1 MGYCALSPPVGA
13 RLNHKGLLMK
23 VLLIIIICLLAVGL
37 IALVYALKALTR
49 REPSAASPDTQDDEE
64 ATLQDMV
71 RILEKLEKRVDV
83 LETLLDRH
91 APPRSGSDTGT
102 SSRDETLR

>member
-1 MGYCALSPPVGA
+1 
-13 RLNHKGLLMK
+13 MK
-23 VLLIIIICLLAVGL
+23 VLLIIIICLLAAGL
-37 IALVYALKALTR
+37 VALFYALKALTR
-49 REPSAASPDTQDDEE
+49 REYPANPPRMANSPASPDTPDDDE

-91 APPRSGSDTGT
+91 MAPHPGSDTGT
-102 SSRDETLR
+102 SSTRDGTLR

>member
-1 MGYCALSPPVGA
+1 
-13 RLNHKGLLMK
+13 MK
-23 VLLIIIICLLAVGL
+23 VLLIMIICLLAVGL

-49 REPSAASPDTQDDEE
+49 REPAASPDAQDDEE
-64 ATLQDMV
+64 A
-71 RILEKLEKRVDV
+71 ILEKLEKRVDV